1 MKSLHRTT
9 LCCLF
14 LAALAAT
21 SPARGDEAPPWL
33 TQAASAAAPSYP
45 REVPAVVLHSERQVT
60 VAADGK
66 TVATETY
73 AIRILRREW
82 RGLASAR
89 EAYTP
94 SVGKVREMRAWLLR
108 PTGQNKRYGK
118 DETSD
123 IAASIDDVYN
133 ETRVRVIDASDD
145 AEEGAVFGYQVV
157 TEEQDLF
164 PNAGWTFQAAV
175 STARGDAA
183 LPTLLSRYAL
193 TLPAGWTAKSVTFN
207 RAASVEPTVA
217 GSTYTWELRS
227 LAPLDPEPAS
237 PQVTSLAP
245 RIAVNYAPPAGLPG
259 PTARVFADWADVS
272 RWYTDL
278 SEPMAKPDEAIVAK
292 VRELTAN
299 SKTDLDKIRAIGRYV
314 QELQY
319 ISIQIGAGRF
329 RPHSAAEVFAKR
341 YGDCKDKANLMRAML
356 KVWNIESHLVLIY
369 SGDPTYVRAEWA
381 SPAQFN
387 HCIIAVRVGPETK
400 GATVIEHPQL
410 GRLLIFDAT
419 DDNTPVGDLPD
430 HEQNSY
436 ALVAAGPAGAL
447 LRMPSTPPEAN
458 QLDRTADVTLLP
470 DGSITASLRERS
482 VGQSAVSERR
492 MFRGMARPD
501 YAQAIQGWIT
511 RGATGAKV
519 SKVEPVD
526 GHAEGRFSLDVDF
539 AVAGYGQLMQGRLL
553 VFKPAI
559 VSRRD
564 SLLLTGGARKH
575 PVVLDAEA
583 YTETVKVTLPAGFDV
598 DELPDAVKL
607 DASFGSYT
615 TTYAVKEG
623 QLHFT
628 RAFVQRASTIP
639 ADKYA
644 EVRGFFERIRA
655 AEQSPVVLA
664 KK

>member
-1 MKSLHRTT
+1 MKSLYRHT
-9 LCCLF
+9 LRCLS
-14 LAALAAT
+14 LAALAALALAAAAT
-21 SPARGDEAPPWL
+21 TFARGDEVPAWL
-33 TQAASAAAPSYP
+33 TQAASASAPAYP
-45 REVPAVVLHSERQVT
+45 REIPGVVLHSERQVT
-60 VAADGK
+60 IAADGK

-73 AIRILRREW
+73 AVRILRREW
-82 RGLASAR
+82 RGLAAAR
-89 EAYTP
+89 ESYTP
-94 SVGKVREMRAWLLR
+94 SVGKVRELRAWLIR
-108 PTGQNKRYGK
+108 PSGQVKRYGK

-123 IAASIDDVYN
+123 VAASLNDVYN
-133 ETRVRVIDASDD
+133 ESRVRVIDASAD
-145 AEEGAVFGYQVV
+145 AEEGAVFGYHVV
-157 TEEQDLF
+157 TEEQEMF
-164 PNAGWTFQAAV
+164 PVAGWTFQ
-175 STARGDAA
+175 SR

-193 TLPAGWTAKSVTFN
+193 TLPAGWTVKSVTFN
-207 RAASVEPTVA
+207 RAGGVEPTVA

-237 PQVTSLAP
+237 PEVTSLAP
-245 RIAVNYAPPAGLPG
+245 RIAVNYAPPAGLQG

-278 SEPMAKPDEAIVAK
+278 SDSMSKPDEAIVAK

-299 SKTDLDKIRAIGRYV
+299 AKTELDKIRAIGRYV

-329 RPHSAAEVFAKR
+329 RPHSASEVFAKR

-369 SGDPTYVRAEWA
+369 SGDPTFVRAEWA

-387 HCIIAVRVGPETK
+387 HCIIAVRVGPDTK
-400 GATVIEHPQL
+400 GPTVIEHAQL

-458 QLDRTADVTLLP
+458 QLDRTADVTLAA

-482 VGQSAVSERR
+482 VGQSAVNERR
-492 MFRGMARPD
+492 MFRRMARPD
-501 YAQAIQGWIT
+501 YAQAVQNWIT

-539 AVAGYGQLMQGRLL
+539 AAAGYGQLMQNRLL
-553 VFKPAI
+553 IFKPAI
-559 VSRRD
+559 VERRE
-564 SLLLTGGARKH
+564 SLMLTGGARKH
-575 PVVLDAEA
+575 PVVLGSQS
-583 YTETVKVTLPAGFDV
+583 YTETVRVTLPAGFDV

-623 QLHFT
+623 RLHYT

-639 ADKYA
+639 ADRYA